1 MSKHRKT
8 FVRKSGGLGIFIK
21 NEILPYVE
29 IVDVDSEFLMVLKI
43 KNNICTRNE
52 DSNIILAFVYLPPE
66 GSDYSSNDSMTEIER
81 ELLPIIE
88 NNKYFYFMGDC
99 NARTGTSPEFNIFDI
114 NQHTADQLGI
124 DDDVINYLNNTHELN
139 NHDIPQFRNS
149 MDKVKNN
156 FGNKLL
162 ELCKNN
168 NLYICNGRFENDSTC
183 AFTCTRGSVIDYL
196 ISNIDGFIM
205 LNSFIVHKFSPLLS
219 DVHCAISF
227 TCKILLNR
235 QQASEVQDKHKK
247 WEQSKKAEFVNNVN
261 RQKVNELNV
270 QLKTLKRSQCT
281 KIQLENI
288 VTCVKKLFVNSA
300 KISFKGRP
308 VVSKKIKHSMPWF
321 GLQCRKAQRKYYLA
335 KRNNLTQ
342 RNEASKRKLTKSCK
356 KYKSTVK
363 NYHQKYIK
371 KE

>member
-88 NNKYFYFMGDC
+88 NNNYFYFMGDC

-114 NQHTADQLGI
+114 NHHAADQLGI
-124 DDDVINYLNNTHELN
+124 DDDVINYLNNAHELN
-139 NHDIPQFRNS
+139 NHDVPQFRNS

-168 NLYICNGRFENDSTC
+168 NLYICNGRFENDSTGE
-183 AFTCTRGSVIDYL
+183 FTCIRGQSL
-196 ISNIDGFIM
+196 
-205 LNSFIVHKFSPLLS
+205 
-219 DVHCAISF
+219 
-227 TCKILLNR
+227 TILF
-235 QQASEVQDKHKK
+235 Q
-247 WEQSKKAEFVNNVN
+247 
-261 RQKVNELNV
+261 
-270 QLKTLKRSQCT
+270 T
-281 KIQLENI
+281 
-288 VTCVKKLFVNSA
+288 
-300 KISFKGRP
+300 
-308 VVSKKIKHSMPWF
+308 
-321 GLQCRKAQRKYYLA
+321 
-335 KRNNLTQ
+335 
-342 RNEASKRKLTKSCK
+342 
-356 KYKSTVK
+356 
-363 NYHQKYIK
+363 
-371 KE
+371 